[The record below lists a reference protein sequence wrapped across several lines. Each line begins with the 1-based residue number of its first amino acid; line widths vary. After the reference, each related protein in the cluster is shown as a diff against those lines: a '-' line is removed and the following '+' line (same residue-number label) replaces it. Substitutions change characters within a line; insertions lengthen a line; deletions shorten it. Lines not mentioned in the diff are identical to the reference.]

1 MMKTYV
7 TYNAQYK
14 VLICRE
20 HMYGVNPDHLS
31 RHLRDSH
38 KSIPLAMRNAIVD
51 YSKTLDL
58 AAPENIDVVGETVH
72 AIESLT
78 VVDGYQCTYYD
89 CSELRSTDGSMKEHC
104 KKEHGWLTVTG
115 VMWKKQAFQTIFDGS
130 RRK

>member
-1 MMKTYV
+1 MNTYV

-58 AAPENIDVVGETVH
+58 AAPENIDVVGETAH
-72 AIESLT
+72 AIEGLT
-78 VVDGYQCTYYD
+78 ATNVHT
-89 CSELRSTDGSMKEHC
+89 T
-104 KKEHGWLTVTG
+104 TVLSYAAQMG
-115 VMWKKQAFQTIFDGS
+115 
-130 RRK
+130 R